1 MQVQI
6 KFTTHG
12 ADSLFG
18 GFGPGDTARVYPEL
32 AKHFV
37 EVCKCAKYMEK
48 PAVQAEPKAV
58 QAEPEPESTPE
69 PVADAPKKRGR
80 PSSKP

>member
-1 MQVQI
+1 MQIQI

-18 GFGPGDTARVYPEL
+18 GFGPGDIARVSPEL

-48 PAVQAEPKAV
+48 PAIQAEIK
-58 QAEPEPESTPE
+58 PEPTPE
-69 PVADAPKKRGR
+69 PVADAPKHRGR
-80 PSSKP
+80 QKKHP